1 MPQVLG
7 AALAFYTLFS
17 LAPLLIIM
25 TVVVG
30 YFLGQATVQGD
41 LLARLTGYVGKEN
54 AHNIMA
60 LIQDTYKP
68 GSGIVATAIALFLM
82 LFGSSTVFLMLKSA
96 LNDMWGVTSPETG
109 FFYLV
114 LDRIKTFVVVM
125 LVGSLLFV
133 SIVLKSL
140 LAYFFDTVS
149 RFLVVPVFVLQI
161 SDHVFSLV
169 FISVLFAILYKVLP
183 DAKVPWRFASRGAIV
198 SAVLFS
204 IGNVFVGLYL
214 TRQSVGSA
222 YGAAGS
228 LVVILMW
235 VYYSALIIFSGCRI
249 YPGLCPPSRAGNGTE
264 RILIQQRQKA
274 VFKKVIIPFSPL
286 QRRRDRHQQ
295 PYLSFGSEPV
305 RFANFG
311 NNHVPLLA
319 GK

>member
-1 MPQVLG
+1 MDPMQPRYLVALKSLWDLLRETFAKWSKDRASVLG

-17 LAPLLIIM
+17 LAPLLIII

-198 SAVLFS
+198 SALLFS

-214 TRQSVGSA
+214 TRQGIGSA

-235 VYYSALIIFSGCRI
+235 VYYSALIIFLGAEFTQVYARHH
-249 YPGLCPPSRAGNGTE
+249 GQE
-264 RILIQQRQKA
+264 MEQKESLSSSA
-274 VFKKVIIPFSPL
+274 KKLFL
-286 QRRRDRHQQ
+286 KR
-295 PYLSFGSEPV
+295 
-305 RFANFG
+305 
-311 NNHVPLLA
+311 
-319 GK
+319 

>member
-1 MPQVLG
+1 MQPRYLVALKSLWDLLRETFAKWSKDRASVLG

-17 LAPLLIIM
+17 LAPLLIII

-198 SAVLFS
+198 SALLFS

-214 TRQSVGSA
+214 TRQGIGSA

-235 VYYSALIIFSGCRI
+235 VYYSALIIFLGAEFTQVYARRL
-249 YPGLCPPSRAGNGTE
+249 GQE
-264 RILIQQRQKA
+264 MEQKESLSSSA
-274 VFKKVIIPFSPL
+274 KKLFL
-286 QRRRDRHQQ
+286 KR
-295 PYLSFGSEPV
+295 
-305 RFANFG
+305 
-311 NNHVPLLA
+311 
-319 GK
+319 

>member
-1 MPQVLG
+1 MPSKFVEYMKAVWSLLRETFAKWSKDRASVLG

-17 LAPLLIIM
+17 LAPLLIII

-198 SAVLFS
+198 SALLFS

-214 TRQSVGSA
+214 TRQGIGSA

-235 VYYSALIIFSGCRI
+235 VYYSALIIFLGAEFTQVYARHH
-249 YPGLCPPSRAGNGTE
+249 GQE
-264 RILIQQRQKA
+264 MEQKESLSSSA
-274 VFKKVIIPFSPL
+274 KKLFL
-286 QRRRDRHQQ
+286 KR
-295 PYLSFGSEPV
+295 
-305 RFANFG
+305 
-311 NNHVPLLA
+311 
-319 GK
+319 

>member
-1 MPQVLG
+1 VDPMQPRYLVALKSLWDLLRETFAKWSKDRASVLG

-17 LAPLLIIM
+17 LAPLLIII

-198 SAVLFS
+198 SALLFS

-214 TRQSVGSA
+214 TRQGIGSA

-235 VYYSALIIFSGCRI
+235 VYYSALIIFLGAEFTQVYARHH
-249 YPGLCPPSRAGNGTE
+249 GQE
-264 RILIQQRQKA
+264 MEQKESLSSSA
-274 VFKKVIIPFSPL
+274 KKLFL
-286 QRRRDRHQQ
+286 KR
-295 PYLSFGSEPV
+295 
-305 RFANFG
+305 
-311 NNHVPLLA
+311 
-319 GK
+319 

>member
-1 MPQVLG
+1 MPSKFVEYMKAVWSLLRETFAKWSKDRASVLG

-17 LAPLLIIM
+17 LAPLLIII

-198 SAVLFS
+198 SALLFS

-214 TRQSVGSA
+214 TRQGIGSA

-235 VYYSALIIFSGCRI
+235 VYYSALIIFLGAEFTQVYARRL
-249 YPGLCPPSRAGNGTE
+249 GQE
-264 RILIQQRQKA
+264 MEQKESLSSSA
-274 VFKKVIIPFSPL
+274 KKLFL
-286 QRRRDRHQQ
+286 KR
-295 PYLSFGSEPV
+295 
-305 RFANFG
+305 
-311 NNHVPLLA
+311 
-319 GK
+319 

>member
-1 MPQVLG
+1 VDPMQPRYLVALKSLWDLLRETFAKWSKDRASVLG

-17 LAPLLIIM
+17 LAPLLIII

-198 SAVLFS
+198 SALLFS

-214 TRQSVGSA
+214 TRQGIGSA

-235 VYYSALIIFSGCRI
+235 VYYSALIIFLGAEFTQVYARRL
-249 YPGLCPPSRAGNGTE
+249 GQE
-264 RILIQQRQKA
+264 MEQKESLSSSA
-274 VFKKVIIPFSPL
+274 KKLFL
-286 QRRRDRHQQ
+286 KR
-295 PYLSFGSEPV
+295 
-305 RFANFG
+305 
-311 NNHVPLLA
+311 
-319 GK
+319 

>member
-1 MPQVLG
+1 MRSKFVEYMKAAWSLIRETFAEWSKDRASVLG

-17 LAPLLIIM
+17 LAPLLIIL
-25 TVVVG
+25 TAVVG
-30 YFLGQATVQGD
+30 YFLGQEAVQSD
-41 LLARLTGYVGKEN
+41 LLTRLAEYVGKKN
-54 AHNIMA
+54 AHNIMM
-60 LIQDTYKP
+60 LIQNTYKP
-68 GSGIVATAIALFLM
+68 GSGIVPTAIALFLM

-125 LVGSLLFV
+125 IVGFLLFV

-140 LAYFFDTVS
+140 LAYFFQTVS

-169 FISVLFAILYKVLP
+169 FISVLFAILYKVLS

-198 SAVLFS
+198 TALLFS

-235 VYYSALIIFSGCRI
+235 VYYSALIIFFGAEFTQVYARRH
-249 YPGLCPPSRAGNGTE
+249 GQE
-264 RILIQQRQKA
+264 MEQKESLSSSA
-274 VFKKVIIPFSPL
+274 KKLFL
-286 QRRRDRHQQ
+286 
-295 PYLSFGSEPV
+295 
-305 RFANFG
+305 
-311 NNHVPLLA
+311 
-319 GK
+319 KK